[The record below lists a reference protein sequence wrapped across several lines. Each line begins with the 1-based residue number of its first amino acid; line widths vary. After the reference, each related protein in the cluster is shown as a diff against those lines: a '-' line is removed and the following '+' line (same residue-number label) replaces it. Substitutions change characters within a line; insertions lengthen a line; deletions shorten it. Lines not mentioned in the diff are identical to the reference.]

1 MICES
6 DKRASQL
13 CQVCSYAIGDAIS
26 DQLLQPLRRNAVS
39 DRHSDRQTLTH
50 SLTHSD
56 RHSENYM
63 FDIMTVCYEKN
74 KLKKPETDYMLNL
87 LINILRCTH
96 LINMIASL
104 WDIYI

>member
-13 CQVCSYAIGDAIS
+13 CQVCSYANGDAIS

-39 DRHSDRQTLTH
+39 DRQTDTQ
-50 SLTHSD
+50 TD

-63 FDIMTVCYEKN
+63 LDEGK
-74 KLKKPETDYMLNL
+74 
-87 LINILRCTH
+87 
-96 LINMIASL
+96 S
-104 WDIYI
+104 